1 MSSKARKRAVRKMK
15 SRNGRDWQELDT
27 RKADTETRTRP
38 DRMTEALVMMS
49 ILGLGGRSRQ

>member
-15 SRNGRDWQELDT
+15 SRYGRDWQELDT
-27 RKADTETRTRP
+27 RNADTETKTRP

-49 ILGLGGRSRQ
+49 ILGLGGRPRQ